1 MQALRRINPKKV
13 SDPLFVHFNYIS
25 LHMNHKCLSQS
36 NPSPE
41 LLAPPMFRLRGL
53 VFDWLTL
60 MATELE
66 LTDRSLY
73 LAFDFFDVFLTAGNQ
88 ANSRHQLHF
97 FGLASLFIASKYEE
111 IYPPSLKVGRPLC
124 PSANFQEFISQA
136 SSILEEDPS
145 NANLFLLSEEPRVAL
160 FSALLL
166 KTEERLLQSLE
177 FDTSRIL
184 AFDFLQLFASDSG
197 LPPNPKVLD
206 FAHFLLLVSQLNP
219 GLCGVPRLLLGFSAL
234 YLSNRLLGDSA
245 RWPKVKLA
253 KNPRKGTAP
262 KFATLNIF
270 SKLRELKE
278 AEMRFGRE
286 DGQIG
291 TLCSNWLT
299 GSEAAGTPEPRLL
312 RRQVHLGLLR
322 RASKPEP
329 RAGLPAGESQGGF
342 AEDLQRWLH

>member
-177 FDTSRIL
+177 F
-184 AFDFLQLFASDSG
+184 
-197 LPPNPKVLD
+197 V
-206 FAHFLLLVSQLNP
+206 AHHHTN
-219 GLCGVPRLLLGFSAL
+219 
-234 YLSNRLLGDSA
+234 SA
-245 RWPKVKLA
+245 RIVAPSGADVSA
-253 KNPRKGTAP
+253 YTATGTT
-262 KFATLNIF
+262 KTV
-270 SKLRELKE
+270 
-278 AEMRFGRE
+278 
-286 DGQIG
+286 
-291 TLCSNWLT
+291 
-299 GSEAAGTPEPRLL
+299 TPHPL
-312 RRQVHLGLLR
+312 RRR
-322 RASKPEP
+322 RIADFVRS
-329 RAGLPAGESQGGF
+329 S
-342 AEDLQRWLH
+342 